1 MEVKMSIESQDKKT
15 VSKTDEKKEVN
26 RVPVPAPKKVAPGR
40 IVYNSHLGN
49 YRCIDNKTNKRVL
62 TCNTL
67 AGARQSFPD
76 YEVTD
81 K

>member
-1 MEVKMSIESQDKKT
+1 MSIESQDKKT

-67 AGARQSFPD
+67 AGAKQSFPD
-76 YEVTD
+76 YEVTG